1 MSEAFQ
7 PTLEYDGA
15 TVKPVVPDGTR
26 IAEISFL
33 PSSRR
38 SVTAVTVTSEVMSV
52 PELVMN
58 AFDPLITQ
66 PSASSFAVVR
76 VAPASEPPP
85 ASVRP
90 NAPSFLPAARSGS
103 QRSFWASVPNRSS
116 GMIPSDTPASSVIA
130 TDWSTRPSS
139 SRATHRAT

>member
-1 MSEAFQ
+1 M
-7 PTLEYDGA
+7 
-15 TVKPVVPDGTR
+15 KPAVPDGTR
-26 IAEISFL
+26 IAEISFF
-33 PSSRR
+33 PSSPR

-58 AFDPLITQ
+58 ALVPLITHS
-66 PSASSFAVVR
+66 PPSSFAVVR

-90 NAPSFLPAARSGS
+90 NPPSVRPAARSGS
-103 QRSFWASVPNRSS
+103 QRCFCSSEPNRSS

-139 SRATHRAT
+139 SSATHRAT